1 MPFCPCGSGLAFS
14 ECCEPLH
21 QGQSAASAE
30 ALMRSRFS
38 AFAIR
43 NTAYLSQSWHPSTRP
58 ASLELDANEQ
68 WLRLDI
74 LSRGKDW
81 VEFQAIFREN
91 TQSHDFFVLKEKSR
105 FKYEQG
111 HWFYLDGKHQ
121 IKPLKVGRNEL
132 CPCGSGKKYKDCT
145 ASDVR

>member
-1 MPFCPCGSGLAFS
+1 
-14 ECCEPLH
+14 
-21 QGQSAASAE
+21 
-30 ALMRSRFS
+30 MRSRFS
-38 AFAIR
+38 AFAMR

-74 LSRGKDW
+74 LSRGQDW